1 MINSRDR
8 DEKIVELKEKLAKTY
23 VWMMTFLLLVI
34 AIYCWLFLK
43 NNFVGYYM
51 LFGSI
56 TISVL
61 WLFFKDKF
69 EIHSNSND
77 GLIQIELSFDEF
89 KKLLLQMHSLK
100 GDIR

>member
-1 MINSRDR
+1 MAKIILTTS
-8 DEKIVELKEKLAKTY
+8 EKKEWDAHK
-23 VWMMTFLLLVI
+23 VI
-34 AIYCWLFLK
+34 ETSVNL
-43 NNFVGYYM
+43 
-51 LFGSI
+51 SI
-56 TISVL
+56 IQKD
-61 WLFFKDKF
+61 KDKF